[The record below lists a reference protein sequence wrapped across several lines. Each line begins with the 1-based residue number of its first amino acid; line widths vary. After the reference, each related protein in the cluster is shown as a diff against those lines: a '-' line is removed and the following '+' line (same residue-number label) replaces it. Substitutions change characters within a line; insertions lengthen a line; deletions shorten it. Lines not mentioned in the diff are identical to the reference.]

1 MNAKTISPAKARRLS
16 REEIE
21 GLQVRRLSE
30 LGHAIWESNPFYR
43 AKLESSGLTG
53 ADINSLDA
61 LRRLGFTTKQ
71 ELADDQREHPPYG
84 TNLTHPINRY
94 SRLHQTSGTTGHP
107 MRWLDTPESWDWITG
122 LWAII
127 FEGAKIEDDDRFFFP
142 FSFGPFL
149 GFWAAFDAAC
159 RLGYLTLPG
168 GAMNTSQRLHFML
181 DNAATVVCCTPTYA
195 LHMAEIAGQENL
207 DLKNSPIR
215 ALIVAGEPG
224 GCIPE
229 TRGLI
234 EKAWGARV
242 FDHTG
247 MTEIG
252 PLAFE
257 CEENPGGMHVMEPE
271 YIIEVVDAGSGN
283 PVRPGERGELVV
295 TNLGRT
301 GSPLLR
307 YRTGDWVT
315 VDPEPCP
322 CGRNQVRLKGGIL
335 GRVDSMVIIR
345 GNNLYPAAL
354 ESVVRRF
361 PEVTEYRAEVSRHEG
376 LATLTL
382 TVESAEQIGSNGAS
396 LADRIASEVK
406 EAFSF
411 RPEVRVVEPGTLPR
425 FELKAARFIIDPS
438 YRKES
443 E

>member
-1 MNAKTISPAKARRLS
+1 
-16 REEIE
+16 
-21 GLQVRRLSE
+21 
-30 LGHAIWESNPFYR
+30 
-43 AKLESSGLTG
+43 
-53 ADINSLDA
+53 
-61 LRRLGFTTKQ
+61 
-71 ELADDQREHPPYG
+71 
-84 TNLTHPINRY
+84 
-94 SRLHQTSGTTGHP
+94 
-107 MRWLDTPESWDWITG
+107 MRWLDTAESWQWMTG
-122 LWAII
+122 LWAMI
-127 FEGAKIEDDDRFFFP
+127 FDGAKIEDDDVFFFP

-168 GAMNTSQRLHFML
+168 GAMNTSQRLRFML

-195 LHMAEIAGQENL
+195 LHLAEVAGNEGL
-207 DLKNSPIR
+207 DLKSCPVRSI
-215 ALIVAGEPG
+215 IVAGEPG
-224 GCIPE
+224 GGIPE
-229 TRGLI
+229 TRARI
-234 EKAWGARV
+234 EEAWGARV

-257 CEENPGGMHVMEPE
+257 CQENPGGMHVMEPE
-271 YIIEVVDAGSGN
+271 FIIEVIDPVSDS

-307 YRTGDWVT
+307 YRTGDWVCI
-315 VDPEPCP
+315 DSQPCP
-322 CGRNQVRLKGGIL
+322 CGRTQLRFAGGIL

-345 GNNLYPAAL
+345 GNNVYPSAL

-361 PEVTEYRAEVSRHEG
+361 PEISEYRAEVARAEG

-382 TVESAEQIGSNGAS
+382 TVESAEQIGSNGES
-396 LADRIASEVK
+396 LADRVASEVK
-406 EAFSF
+406 AAFSF
-411 RPEVRVVEPGTLPR
+411 RPEIRIVEPGTLPR
-425 FELKAARFIIDPS
+425 FELKSARFIIDPS